1 MQREMRFYLPFVK
14 YLNYVNDLERI
25 SELQNKVAEVA
36 LSFDKAY
43 TAEEVVKMLPE
54 GIRPVWLW
62 VDTYDETK
70 AETYTGLTD
79 PETGAVLNAEVSMNI
94 FGFEGSYADKKE
106 DEYKDIEGTQWGL
119 LML

>member
-1 MQREMRFYLPFVK
+1 
-14 YLNYVNDLERI
+14 
-25 SELQNKVAEVA
+25 
-36 LSFDKAY
+36 
-43 TAEEVVKMLPE
+43 MLPE

-94 FGFEGSYADKKE
+94 LALRVVMLIRRKTSTRILK
-106 DEYKDIEGTQWGL
+106 GTQWGL